1 MQNFFHYENK
11 FMSAIGAIADGIVLG
26 ILWIICSIPIFT
38 IGASSAAFYYA
49 YNKCIFRK
57 EGYVWGTFFSGFKTN
72 FKQATLIWLILLG
85 LSALFAVDFY
95 LLRFMHNAALLVLI
109 IRTVLIGLI
118 LGSLILTLYL
128 FPYLSRFEI
137 SNRTAIKNCTLL
149 ALANLP
155 QSILLLILFA
165 LCFIGFVCLPLLN
178 LLIPALY
185 MLCANRILE
194 AVFRK
199 YMSEEDL
206 AAQIQEAVAETAVR

>member
-11 FMSAIGAIADGIVLG
+11 FMSAIGAIADSIVLG
-26 ILWIICSIPIFT
+26 ILWVICSIPLFT

-49 YNKCIFRK
+49 YNKCIIQK
-57 EGYVWGTFFSGFKTN
+57 SGYVWKTFFSGFKSN
-72 FKQATLIWLILLG
+72 FKQVTPIWLIVLG

-95 LLRFMHNAALLVLI
+95 LLRFMHNAAVLVLI
-109 IRTVLIGLI
+109 IRTLLIGLM
-118 LGSLILTLYL
+118 LGIWILTLYL

-137 SNRTAIKNCTLL
+137 SNKTAVKNCALL

-155 QSILLLILFA
+155 RSILLLILFFFCA
-165 LCFIGFVCLPLLN
+165 VGFLSFPILN

-185 MLCANRILE
+185 MFCANRILE

-199 YMSEEDL
+199 YMSEDDQ
-206 AAQIQEAVAETAVR
+206 AAQIQEAVEETAVR